1 MNRMRIEDLSIGDWV
16 QARMTKWDY
25 DDLDITPAMRVIQ
38 IGYSEAKLELNG
50 VEHYAFVEDLQPIP
64 ITAEVLEQ
72 NGISKTYESDEY
84 TVYKGEGFN
93 ITEYYTELWEFE
105 IHRNRL
111 MIRNVHQL
119 QHALR
124 LVGVGKEIEL

>member
-1 MNRMRIEDLSIGDWV
+1 MDIQDLSIGDWV
-16 QARMTKWDY
+16 QAKMTKWDY
-25 DDLDITPAMRVIQ
+25 DDLDVTPPMRVIQ
-38 IGYSEAKLELNG
+38 IGYGEAKLVLNG
-50 VEHYAFVEDLQPIP
+50 IEHYAFAEDLQPIP
-64 ITAEVLEQ
+64 ITAEILEK

-105 IHRNRL
+105 RHRNRL

-119 QHALR
+119 QHALC